1 MKETRMNI
9 NNHDVVI
16 SYNDRDDVY
25 ELWIE
30 ETLCITAN
38 KIQMQQFIHFINTSI
53 DFISKI
59 EHITNEEANS
69 IKDL

>member
-1 MKETRMNI
+1 MKETRMKI

-16 SYNDRDDVY
+16 SYNEREDIY

-30 ETLCITAN
+30 DTLCITVN
-38 KIQMQQFIHFINTSI
+38 KIQMQQFISFISTSI
-53 DFISKI
+53 DFISKLKI
-59 EHITNEEANS
+59 ITNEEANS